1 MRPALAAWSKRCGNG
16 IATGARVQREGT
28 LATLILS
35 KKAPMHASSLNNLN
49 PAVRARLSELR
60 NTFIAAEPFPHVVID
75 DFLEADFVRALLDEF
90 PAFERGNAVGD
101 DGAPGGKSTVDRIR
115 SLGSAYA
122 RLDEVI
128 RGAEFLAWLGE
139 LTGIENL
146 LYDPWYLG
154 GGTHENRDG
163 MSLDAHVDFNYHPSE
178 RWHRRLNLIVYLNP
192 LWDEFWGGS
201 LELFRDPQFDAT
213 PSRSVVPS
221 FNRCVVFETSER
233 SWHAF
238 NKIRLPGSQHH
249 LTRRS
254 IALYFYTKDRPEHE
268 IAPRHTTFY
277 VNRPLPE
284 TIVENAVLSRSD
296 VDEIR
301 HLMEARDAHIRLL
314 YAENTELR
322 AAQDKGFAGN
332 LLYLAKR
339 AYVRFRR

>member
-1 MRPALAAWSKRCGNG
+1 MRLAPAAFARCIVYATVGSHYKSGEFDNMQDSGDLSILDRSLLDRISHYGGEFMAA
-16 IATGARVQREGT
+16 Q
-28 LATLILS
+28 
-35 KKAPMHASSLNNLN
+35 
-49 PAVRARLSELR
+49 
-60 NTFIAAEPFPHVVID
+60 PFPHVVID
-75 DFLEADFVRALLDEF
+75 NFFEADFARALLDAF
-90 PAFERGNAVGD
+90 PSFERGNSVGD
-101 DGAPGGKSTVDRIR
+101 DGGPGGKSTMDRLR
-115 SLGSAYA
+115 ELGPAYE
-122 RLDEVI
+122 RLDDAVKS
-128 RGAEFLAWLGE
+128 RRFLQLIGDI
-139 LTGIENL
+139 TGIPEL

-192 LWDEFWGGS
+192 EWEDAWGGN
-201 LELFRDPQFDAT
+201 LELFRDPTVDVRPA
-213 PSRSVVPS
+213 RSVVPI

-238 NKIRLPGSQHH
+238 DRIHLPERHRQ

-254 IALYFYTKDRPEHE
+254 IALYFYTKSRPESE
-268 IAPRHTTFY
+268 TVARHTTLY

-284 TIVENAVLSRSD
+284 KFVDGHVLSRAD
-296 VDEIR
+296 TADIKQLLEV
-301 HLMEARDAHIRLL
+301 RDAHIRRL

-322 AAQDKGFAGN
+322 SAQDKGLAGN